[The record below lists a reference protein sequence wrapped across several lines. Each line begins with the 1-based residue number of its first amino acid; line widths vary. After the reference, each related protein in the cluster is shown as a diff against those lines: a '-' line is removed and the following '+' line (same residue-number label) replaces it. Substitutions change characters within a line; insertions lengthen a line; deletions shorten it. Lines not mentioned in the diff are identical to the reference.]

1 MSAPQNW
8 ITNHTAKPFY
18 ARRTFRIERPVR
30 SARACV
36 SGMGQFNFYI
46 NGEKAGDHVLDPAW
60 TDYRKTVF
68 YVSFDVTQLLREGE
82 NGLLI
87 EAGNGWYIMD
97 GEYYSFHFP
106 PFMPPNP
113 NPYRP
118 FGKSLV
124 TALRME
130 ITYADG
136 TQEVVETDERFRTA
150 KHAVLYSNVYSSEKI
165 DAGRFRELSGV
176 SGDAEITAAVFS
188 RPDYDD
194 SAWETAYLAEKDE
207 FPAGALKEQ
216 TMPPVRV
223 IRNYEGRLLSD
234 APQRKIYDLSQNM
247 SGLLEAQIRGRKG
260 CEVRFFPAEKLD
272 ENGVPDQMAK
282 NWMPIDNCITFVI
295 GEDAAWERFCQTF
308 TYFAGRYFLVE
319 ADEPFEIG
327 SLTGHAI
334 TSAYERAG
342 SFACSDERFNRIYD
356 MIEKTVEANMVGVHT
371 DCPTIERFAWQ
382 EPNHLMAPA
391 IMYMKNGK
399 ELWRKFL
406 SDCRDAQH
414 GPEDVFHDFEGNVIP
429 AGDGLVP
436 SQAPCYI
443 PNVLPVPSMGSFYD
457 IIAWGSTII
466 LGTWWHYWFYGD
478 PSTLAENYGAG
489 KRYFA
494 HLLTKVTP
502 EGFICHGLGDWGN
515 PEGQLLR
522 ENIET
527 VFLYADAVRL
537 AWMADVLQEAEDAA
551 YYRAEA
557 GKIRDNYNE
566 QLLRQNPAT
575 GRWYYRTYEAEQ
587 NVEQGGGTDA
597 APVLTQAS
605 QALPLYFGMVPADK
619 EEDVVSAFRAA
630 LTARG
635 ALVSGE
641 VGLPYIIQTAR
652 RYGMNDLIAQYIVRE
667 EHPSYYA
674 FILDGETTLGEY
686 WEKNPR
692 SHCHDMMGHIIEWY
706 YNGIAGIEAAGPGF
720 AAVRIHPYLPE
731 GMESFTCSYET
742 PHGTIRV
749 AGHRDAGRPEFEIEV
764 PEGIRVVE

>member
-1 MSAPQNW
+1 
-8 ITNHTAKPFY
+8 
-18 ARRTFRIERPVR
+18 
-30 SARACV
+30 
-36 SGMGQFNFYI
+36 
-46 NGEKAGDHVLDPAW
+46 
-60 TDYRKTVF
+60 
-68 YVSFDVTQLLREGE
+68 
-82 NGLLI
+82 
-87 EAGNGWYIMD
+87 
-97 GEYYSFHFP
+97 
-106 PFMPPNP
+106 
-113 NPYRP
+113 
-118 FGKSLV
+118 
-124 TALRME
+124 
-130 ITYADG
+130 
-136 TQEVVETDERFRTA
+136 
-150 KHAVLYSNVYSSEKI
+150 
-165 DAGRFRELSGV
+165 
-176 SGDAEITAAVFS
+176 
-188 RPDYDD
+188 
-194 SAWETAYLAEKDE
+194 
-207 FPAGALKEQ
+207 
-216 TMPPVRV
+216 
-223 IRNYEGRLLSD
+223 
-234 APQRKIYDLSQNM
+234 
-247 SGLLEAQIRGRKG
+247 
-260 CEVRFFPAEKLD
+260 
-272 ENGVPDQMAK
+272 
-282 NWMPIDNCITFVI
+282 
-295 GEDAAWERFCQTF
+295 
-308 TYFAGRYFLVE
+308 
-319 ADEPFEIG
+319 
-327 SLTGHAI
+327 
-334 TSAYERAG
+334 
-342 SFACSDERFNRIYD
+342 

-443 PNVLPVPSMGSFYD
+443 PNVLPVPGMGSFYD

-478 PSTLAENYGAG
+478 PSILAENYGAG

-515 PEGQLLR
+515 PEGALLR

-605 QALPLYFGMVPADK
+605 QALPLYFSMGPADK

-706 YNGIAGIEAAGPGF
+706 YNGIAGIEAAEPGF
-720 AAVRIHPYLPE
+720 ASVRIHPYLPE
-731 GMESFTCSYET
+731 DMDSFTCSYET

-749 AGHRDAGRPEFEIEV
+749 SGRRGAGGPEFEIEV
-764 PEGIRVVE
+764 PEGIRVVK